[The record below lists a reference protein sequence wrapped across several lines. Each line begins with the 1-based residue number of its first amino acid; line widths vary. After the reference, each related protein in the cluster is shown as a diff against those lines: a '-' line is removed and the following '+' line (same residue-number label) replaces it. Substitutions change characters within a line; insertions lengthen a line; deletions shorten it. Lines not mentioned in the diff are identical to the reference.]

1 MQPKSRKIHVDLI
14 LALRGSQVY
23 EDIDVPHYKEVGLDD
38 VCFATKVTYK
48 IDVDIYLRHS
58 CSDRDFHN

>member
-1 MQPKSRKIHVDLI
+1 M
-14 LALRGSQVY
+14 
-23 EDIDVPHYKEVGLDD
+23 PHYKEVGLDD

-58 CSDRDFHN
+58 CSDRDFIINNSVNARPVELQILERVLLRILNLAE